1 MSLNESAPGS
11 TRGPAAPPKAPIQRP
26 LHRRLGR
33 WLRRNPLGALGLGV
47 VLVIGMAGILA
58 PFVTPFEPESQNIAN
73 TFGGAS
79 AEHLLGTDDLG
90 RDVLTRVMYS
100 ARVSMLA
107 ALFAVAVGLGLGI
120 PVGLIAGYVGGF
132 VDSVLMRVVD
142 GLLSIPALLLAI
154 AVTGALGPNLRN
166 AMLAVGVIFSPVFA
180 RLIRAQ
186 VLAVKS
192 VAYLEAA
199 RLFGGRSWWIIGRHV
214 VPNTFQ
220 PIVVQS
226 AILLGVALIAEA
238 SLSFLGLGVQPPQ
251 ASWGTMLS
259 RAQRY
264 MTIHPFMM
272 LPPGV
277 AIALTVLGFNLFG
290 DALRDTLD
298 PDD

>member
-1 MSLNESAPGS
+1 MSIEEPAPEVAPEPA
-11 TRGPAAPPKAPIQRP
+11 PAATRDRPAHQRF
-26 LHRRLGR
+26 GR
-33 WLRRNPLGALGLGV
+33 WLRRNPLGTLGLGLV
-47 VLVIGMAGILA
+47 VLIGLAGILA
-58 PFVTPFEPESQNIAN
+58 PLIAPYAPEAQNIAN
-73 TFGGAS
+73 TFDGPTS
-79 AEHLLGTDDLG
+79 EHLLGTDDLG
-90 RDVLTRVMYS
+90 RDVLTRVLYS
-100 ARVSMLA
+100 ARVSMGA
-107 ALFAVAVGLGLGI
+107 ALFAVAVGLAIGI
-120 PVGLIAGYVGGF
+120 PVGLIGGYVGGL
-132 VDSVLMRVVD
+132 VDSVLMRGVD

-166 AMLAVGVIFSPVFA
+166 AMLAVGIIFSPIFA
-180 RLIRAQ
+180 RLIRGQ
-186 VLAVKS
+186 VLSIKS

-251 ASWGTMLS
+251 ASWGSMLA

-264 MTIHPFMM
+264 MTIHPWMM
-272 LPPGV
+272 LPPGF